1 MAWRLNEVVTRGM
14 IDNRQKGKV
23 TGTLWLIEQES
34 AIRLELDGNC
44 DDDLAGCLV
53 EFVNHKPR
61 PDPSIARL
69 RDQVGAAGTIT
80 ASRKVR
86 TLPADVRVE
95 ELNREMIERL
105 GWSNS
110 LYLEW
115 FSNFNGRV
123 VVELVDLEIRVSE
136 PAWSF
141 NADEKRERQRRPEE
155 GAAFVHMVKV
165 DELSSDAE
173 KPDEFLSEQAL
184 QRFDEYVLRFEELW
198 EKYEDDPD
206 RDQKIA
212 DELGCTLVHDEG
224 DDAEVVDE
232 GSTEGAELR
241 TSATEYPE
249 PLWSSDPLIIRAKDL
264 WIAVSEFGKAAN
276 PDLSDSRRLD
286 ELQLALVQGMAKL
299 GDALHGVIEGNE
311 TRDPEL
317 LVALL
322 KRSLNKYHFAL
333 ETLKGM
339 DRGNVPTATRETWRA
354 EILGIRQEIVDAM
367 SRFRQMQ

>member
-95 ELNREMIERL
+95 ELSREMIERL

-141 NADEKRERQRRPEE
+141 NADEKRERQRRAEE
-155 GAAFVHMVKV
+155 GAGFVHMVKV
-165 DELSSDAE
+165 DEHSSDAE
-173 KPDEFLSEQAL
+173 KPDEILSEQAL

-249 PLWSSDPLIIRAKDL
+249 PLWWSDPLIIRAKDL
-264 WIAVSEFGKAAN
+264 WIAVSEFGKAAK

>member
-23 TGTLWLIEQES
+23 TGTLWLIGQEP

-264 WIAVSEFGKAAN
+264 WIAVSEFGKAAK